1 LGSLTDFVE
10 WTTSYCPSTTFS
22 SNLFLTKYGSTGK
35 HWSAE
40 KVANTFAPH
49 PETKDTVMDWL
60 VESGIDRSR
69 LSLSAGESKVGDVG
83 AP

>member
-1 LGSLTDFVE
+1 MLTD
-10 WTTSYCPSTTFS
+10 S
-22 SNLFLTKYGSTGK
+22 GRAGK

-40 KVANTFAPH
+40 KIANTFAPH

-69 LSLSAGESKVGDVG
+69 LSLSAGK
-83 AP
+83 

>member
-1 LGSLTDFVE
+1 MSHCPTTNLLGIILLTI
-10 WTTSYCPSTTFS
+10 
-22 SNLFLTKYGSTGK
+22 YGFEGK

-49 PETKDTVMDWL
+49 PETKNTVMDWL

-69 LSLSAGESKVGDVG
+69 LSLSAGESKSVMG

>member
-1 LGSLTDFVE
+1 MTD
-10 WTTSYCPSTTFS
+10 S
-22 SNLFLTKYGSTGK
+22 GRAGK

-40 KVANTFAPH
+40 KVANVFAPH

-69 LSLSAGESKVGDVG
+69 LSLSAGKY
-83 AP
+83 APTNRLSRAYGH